1 MKRKNNKPN
10 KQAKPSTVVE
20 DNNTPVTEEVT
31 TEAAPAESAEDTPV
45 EVVRKPSMY
54 MGTLIARYQSGE
66 LTESLYNL
74 LHLNK
79 DYDSVNFETLV
90 AQDESTHASHM
101 YPCYLL
107 EGNGKYTDKPYC
119 VVLNAHTYK
128 AMAPGEQLFIDAFI
142 SSLSPK
148 LLPSYCFDEQG
159 KCLYDLN
166 EPIDKL
172 ACFINAC
179 NSNPTLA
186 GKNIPFKDVY
196 ERISKFFYT
205 YRPKDTENRETD
217 LIKEVTSDDMFE

>member
-1 MKRKNNKPN
+1 MKRKNDKPN
-10 KQAKPSTVVE
+10 KQTKPSTVVE
-20 DNNTPVTEEVT
+20 DNNTPVTDKV
-31 TEAAPAESAEDTPV
+31 APVETKEESAEDTPV

-74 LHLNK
+74 FHLNFY
-79 DYDSVNFETLV
+79 YDLVNFETLV

-166 EPIDKL
+166 NPMDKL